1 MNISSPSFGKK
12 IPIISAKIQDNET
25 GKFESATVYKVDCA
39 DDSDVQ
45 DMMSLSDSWRFRN
58 LIAKDMA
65 RKNHLI
71 KYFQQDDEKS
81 IYVLED
87 NQNRVLGIGEM
98 EEVDDDVFN
107 VNYLE
112 SSRDKKYVGQVLLAS
127 MGEEVL
133 IKQGE
138 KLTVSDPV
146 DEAYSFYTDVCGFED
161 YYGYFLRMNPSQINQ
176 FIEQTEER
184 TQSMFID
191 LRG

>member
-1 MNISSPSFGKK
+1 MI
-12 IPIISAKIQDNET
+12 
-25 GKFESATVYKVDCA
+25 
-39 DDSDVQ
+39 
-45 DMMSLSDSWRFRN
+45 
-58 LIAKDMA
+58 
-65 RKNHLI
+65 
-71 KYFQQDDEKS
+71 
-81 IYVLED
+81 
-87 NQNRVLGIGEM
+87 
-98 EEVDDDVFN
+98 FN